1 MIDIMPTLYVVATP
15 IGNLEDMTFRAVR
28 ILKNVSLIASEDTRT
43 SSHLLARFE
52 IKTPLTSYFEHNK
65 KSKLEYLLSKL
76 EEGDVALVSEAGM
89 PGISDPGYELV
100 VAAAQRGIAVV
111 PIPGASAF
119 ISALAV
125 SGLPTDACHYLGF
138 LPRKS
143 SDRKKT
149 LESVASER
157 VTLAA
162 YEAPH
167 RLNEALHDILS
178 VLGNRRIAVCREL
191 TKLHEEVFRGTVE
204 EAIGHFPEARGELT
218 LIIEG
223 QTQQAAKAGPEEVL
237 ARLKEMKG
245 SGASAKEATG
255 TLSAETGLPRR
266 ALYSEWLKL
275 K

>member
-1 MIDIMPTLYVVATP
+1 MPTLYIVATP

-28 ILKNVSLIASEDTRT
+28 VLKEVSLIASEDTRT
-43 SSHLLARFE
+43 TCHLLSRYE
-52 IKTPLTSYFEHNK
+52 ITTPLTSYFEHNK
-65 KSKLEYLLSKL
+65 KSKLDYLLSKL
-76 EEGDVALVSEAGM
+76 DEGDVALVSEAGM

-100 VAAAQRGIAVV
+100 VAAHAKGISVV
-111 PIPGASAF
+111 PVPGASAF

-143 SDRKKT
+143 GERKRL
-149 LESVASER
+149 LESVAQER

-167 RLNEALHDILS
+167 RLLEALHDILS
-178 VLGNRRIAVCREL
+178 VLGDRRVAVCREL
-191 TKLHEEVFRGTVE
+191 TKVYEEVFRGTVQ
-204 EAIGHFPEARGELT
+204 EALAHFSQPRGEIT

-223 QTQQAAKAGPEEVL
+223 CPALDLKPEDGEVI
-237 ARLKEMKG
+237 ARLKKIHE
-245 SGASAKEATG
+245 SGASAREAVAQ
-255 TLSAETGLPRR
+255 LASETGISRR
-266 ALYSEWLKL
+266 ELYREWLKL

>member
-1 MIDIMPTLYVVATP
+1 MPTLYIVATP

-28 ILKNVSLIASEDTRT
+28 ILKEVSLIASEDTRT
-43 SSHLLARFE
+43 TRHLLNHFE

-65 KSKLEYLLSKL
+65 KSKLDYLLSKL
-76 EEGDVALVSEAGM
+76 GEGDLALVSEAGM

-100 VAAAQRGIAVV
+100 VAAQARGIQVV

-143 SDRKKT
+143 GERKRL
-149 LESVASER
+149 LESVAQET

-167 RLNEALHDILS
+167 RLIEALHDILS
-178 VLGNRRIAVCREL
+178 VLGNRRLAVCREL

-204 EAIGHFPEARGELT
+204 EALAHFNEPRGEIT

-223 QTQQAAKAGPEEVL
+223 CGAVAQQPETGEVL
-237 ARLKEMKG
+237 ARLKKVKL
-245 SGASAKEATG
+245 SGATAKEAVAQVA
-255 TLSAETGLPRR
+255 SETGISRR
-266 ALYSEWLKL
+266 ELYREWLKL

>member
-1 MIDIMPTLYVVATP
+1 MPTLYVVATP

-28 ILKNVSLIASEDTRT
+28 ILKEVSLIASEDTRT
-43 SSHLLARFE
+43 TRHLLSHFG

-65 KSKLEYLLSKL
+65 KSKLDYLLSKL

-89 PGISDPGYELV
+89 PAISDPGYELV
-100 VAAAQRGIAVV
+100 VAAQARGIRVV

-125 SGLPTDACHYLGF
+125 SGLPTDACHYLGY
-138 LPRKS
+138 LPRKAS
-143 SDRKKT
+143 ERRRLLQSA
-149 LESVASER
+149 ASER

-178 VLGNRRIAVCREL
+178 VLGNRRLAVCREL
-191 TKLHEEVFRGTVE
+191 TKLHEEIFRGTVE
-204 EAIGHFPEARGELT
+204 EAVEHFVEPRGELT

-223 QTQQAAKAGPEEVL
+223 YVEKLGRTDSSEAS
-237 ARLKEMKG
+237 ARLKQLHR
-245 SGASAKEATG
+245 SGATAKEAIAQVA
-255 TLSAETGLPRR
+255 SETGISRR
-266 ALYSEWLKL
+266 RLYREWLKL
-275 K
+275 R

>member
-1 MIDIMPTLYVVATP
+1 MPTLYVIATP

-28 ILKNVSLIASEDTRT
+28 ILKEVSLIASEDTRT
-43 SSHLLARFE
+43 TAHLLSRYE

-65 KSKLEYLLSKL
+65 KAKLDYLLSKL
-76 EEGDVALVSEAGM
+76 DAGDLALVSEAGM

-100 VAAAQRGIAVV
+100 VAAHERGILVV

-138 LPRKS
+138 LPRKAG
-143 SDRKKT
+143 DRKRL
-149 LESVASER
+149 LESVAAER

-167 RLNEALHDILS
+167 RLIEALHDILS

-191 TKLHEEVFRGTVE
+191 TKLHEEVFRGTVQ
-204 EAIGHFPEARGELT
+204 EAIDHFIAPRGELT

-223 QTQQAAKAGPEEVL
+223 RTGESPQADIGEAS
-237 ARLKEMKG
+237 ARLRQLRG
-245 SGASAKEATG
+245 SGATAREAVAQVA
-255 TLSAETGLPRR
+255 SETGISRR
-266 ALYSEWLKL
+266 ELYRLWLKL
-275 K
+275 R